1 MTNNLSDNYFPNLDI
16 SLNQIK
22 RFKETIG
29 FFSMLLED
37 GSIVHHSPEDK
48 ERFRNWLLTNEVPE
62 IK

>member
-1 MTNNLSDNYFPNLDI
+1 MTDTLSDNHFPNLNI
-16 SLNQIK
+16 ALNQIK
-22 RFKETIG
+22 RFKETVG

-48 ERFRNWLLTNEVPE
+48 DLFREWLLMNNVPE

>member
-1 MTNNLSDNYFPNLDI
+1 MTDTLSNKYFPNLNI

-37 GSIVHHSPEDK
+37 GSIAHHSPEDI
-48 ERFRNWLLTNEVPE
+48 ELFRDWLLTNNIPE